1 MNRRHLLYNFG
12 ILSLAPFVVDKKIS
26 NYDIFVNFCK
36 DCDVALS
43 NDDKEYF
50 SANIESILTSDIDV
64 DYPHKYVV
72 LLWKALF
79 HKKSARIFVMNGDTI
94 NTLRLLFNSYNINKN
109 YFVSMV
115 YSDRSCVINF
125 YKQTSELETLGKIEF
140 VFI

>member
-50 SANIESILTSDIDV
+50 SANIESILTSD
-64 DYPHKYVV
+64 
-72 LLWKALF
+72 
-79 HKKSARIFVMNGDTI
+79 
-94 NTLRLLFNSYNINKN
+94 
-109 YFVSMV
+109 
-115 YSDRSCVINF
+115 VI
-125 YKQTSELETLGKIEF
+125 S
-140 VFI
+140 